1 MVNPFT
7 PGFGRSP
14 AILAGRSAALAEF
27 DAALRGELPEQRAML
42 ISGARGIGKTVLLS
56 EFEAKAHEAGW
67 SVLLLHTGS
76 SSLSE
81 ELRATAVARLRELDP
96 DAVASRLTAAG
107 ASGFSASRTV
117 TDRYADQDE
126 PLGDLLDRLAVLA
139 AREGH
144 GVMIALDEV
153 QSVDRGQLHEI
164 SQHIQDLMRHHG
176 QVVFVAAGIRS
187 GVSKLLDHEKTTF
200 LRRAHRLELGPV
212 DIGTAA
218 EAIRM
223 TVADT
228 DRSITP
234 EAAVRAGEI
243 SEGYPYLIQLV
254 GSKAWRAAG
263 DAATIELEDVQ
274 STRAGVIAE
283 MIRNVHGPALRDLSP
298 RKRDYLEAMLEDD
311 GPSNVGDI
319 ARRLGVDPR
328 YQSTYRERLI
338 DDDLIE
344 PSARGYV
351 RFSLPYLR
359 EALEERRQGRAA
371 IGADS
376 GLDRTRTRAA
386 VDVTPSRA
394 REQEARRRAR

>member
-14 AILAGRSAALAEF
+14 AILAGRSTALADF
-27 DAALRGELPEQRAML
+27 DAALRGELPEQRATL

-56 EFEAKAHEAGW
+56 EFEAKARDAGW
-67 SVLLLHTGS
+67 SLLPLHTGS
-76 SSLSE
+76 SSLSD

-96 DAVASRLTAAG
+96 DAVASHLTGAG
-107 ASGFSASRTV
+107 ASGFSASRSV
-117 TDRYADQDE
+117 TDRYAGQDE
-126 PLGDLLDRLAVLA
+126 PLGDLLDRLAALA
-139 AREGH
+139 ARDGH

-153 QSVDRGQLHEI
+153 QSVDRAQLHEV
-164 SQHIQDLMRHHG
+164 SQHIQDLMRRHG
-176 QVVFVAAGIRS
+176 QIVFVAAGILS

-228 DRSITP
+228 ERSITP

-243 SEGYPYLIQLV
+243 SQGYPYLIQLA

-263 DAATIELEDVQ
+263 DAPTIELEDVQ
-274 STRAGVIAE
+274 GTRDAVVAE

-298 RKRDYLEAMLEDD
+298 RKRDYLEAMLEDE

-338 DDDLIE
+338 EDDLIE
-344 PSARGYV
+344 PASRGYV
-351 RFSLPYLR
+351 RLSLPYLR
-359 EALEERRQGRAA
+359 EALEERRLGRAA
-371 IGADS
+371 TDLDS
-376 GLDRTRTRAA
+376 GLDRTRTRP
-386 VDVTPSRA
+386 VTDIAPSRA
-394 REQEARRRAR
+394 RAQETRRSR